1 MNKKTDAERKT
12 QIVKFRVNKREY
24 EMLKQAT
31 AESGLSSM
39 SEYVLNKIIATPI
52 IEVSDDDM
60 LLLMKTAENVA
71 ETYNTIAIRVNKRD
85 TLYPNDVEDMK
96 NGIHTLVDKI
106 SKFQALLDSFSVTP
120 QTFRAVVDKAHREAK
135 SRQS

>member
-1 MNKKTDAERKT
+1 
-12 QIVKFRVNKREY
+12 
-24 EMLKQAT
+24 ML
-31 AESGLSSM
+31 
-39 SEYVLNKIIATPI
+39 P
-52 IEVSDDDM
+52 
-60 LLLMKTAENVA
+60 LMKTAENVA